1 MSDWA
6 GPTTNS
12 TCPIEPDDPALRKY
26 LAPLPPSLGSPN
38 ATAEGRAVKRIY
50 QMDVNFPSPRLGSA
64 APAGLLRPESHTK
77 PPYQAVVETGAGS
90 EGSMKRAHAAE
101 GDANHQE
108 EPGPK
113 ASRGRPR
120 TRFHPS
126 AGLAGI
132 SRRKAQIG
140 LQPISPLVHHIALR
154 TLSPD
159 ARTTSRA
166 VRPVPG
172 TTPSCHEQPA
182 YWSTGPG
189 FDPLRHALNSGKEMV
204 HSAPVAPCSQTE
216 AHAKAP
222 YYVCATCRIAAGK
235 HKAKYFGNL
244 GQHSRSLPLCDECAL
259 YNVTMMGNPEQVG
272 IGQLKRYGCIC
283 KTDWMCF
290 NCSLCDMQTA
300 HINYEVELEIRQGL
314 ADVEDL
320 DGVQNVWIRA
330 YCICGKRLDG
340 NERAWRCTCCHGIA
354 IL

>member
-182 YWSTGPG
+182 TGQP
-189 FDPLRHALNSGKEMV
+189 AL
-204 HSAPVAPCSQTE
+204 
-216 AHAKAP
+216 
-222 YYVCATCRIAAGK
+222 
-235 HKAKYFGNL
+235 
-244 GQHSRSLPLCDECAL
+244 
-259 YNVTMMGNPEQVG
+259 
-272 IGQLKRYGCIC
+272 
-283 KTDWMCF
+283 
-290 NCSLCDMQTA
+290 
-300 HINYEVELEIRQGL
+300 GL
-314 ADVEDL
+314 TL
-320 DGVQNVWIRA
+320 
-330 YCICGKRLDG
+330 
-340 NERAWRCTCCHGIA
+340 
-354 IL
+354 